1 MSAAGGSSTLGG
13 AAVAGG
19 ARSSAIHPHAGG
31 TQLAAGPAPETARL
45 TLIQVHGRGGGARD
59 ILGLAGELRQADAA
73 FLAPEARGATWYPLS
88 FLAPTEANE
97 PFLSSGLLRLE
108 EIAEDLARRGVPS
121 ERVVLL
127 GFSQGACLAL
137 EFASRS
143 DRRWGGVVAF
153 SGGVIGPP
161 GRSFEVAG
169 DLRGTPVF
177 LGCSDRD
184 PHVPLARVKETAS
197 FLRRLGAE
205 VDERIYPGMPHTI
218 NDDEIVA
225 ARLLLER
232 VGAAAQEA
240 KP

>member
-1 MSAAGGSSTLGG
+1 MTAGPR
-13 AAVAGG
+13 VAGG
-19 ARSSAIHPHAGG
+19 APAGAGGAGPSSLHPHGG
-31 TQLAAGPAPETARL
+31 GVLLAAGRPPEEARL
-45 TLIQVHGRGGGARD
+45 VVLLVHGRGGGARD
-59 ILGLAGELRQADAA
+59 ILGLAGELRQDDAA
-73 FLAPEARGATWYPLS
+73 FLAPEARGATWYPAS
-88 FLAPTEANE
+88 FLAPAAVNE
-97 PFLSSGLLRLE
+97 PWLSSGLLRLE
-108 EIAEDLARRGVPS
+108 EIAEDLERRGVPA

-161 GRSFEVAG
+161 GRAFEAAG

-184 PHVPLARVKETAS
+184 PHVPLSRVKETSA

-205 VDERIYPGMPHTI
+205 IDERIYPGMPHTI

-225 ARLLLER
+225 ARLLLEK
-232 VGAAAQEA
+232 VGRQEA